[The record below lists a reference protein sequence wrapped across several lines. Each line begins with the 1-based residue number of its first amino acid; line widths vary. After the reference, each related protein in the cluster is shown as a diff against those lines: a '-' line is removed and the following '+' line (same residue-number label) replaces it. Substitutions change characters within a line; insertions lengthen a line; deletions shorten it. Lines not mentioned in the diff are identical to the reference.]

1 MLGDAVMELK
11 NKISLVGVDLDGTL
25 LRNDKTISEETKKA
39 VKSAFERGITVV
51 PVTGRPLCG
60 IPQFI
65 LDMPEIRYVIST
77 NGARIT
83 DIKADKT
90 VYESPLS
97 KEKTAQLIEYATD
110 CGYDFEAF
118 AEGIGYIEPALMKKH
133 LEAYGNSPVADY
145 IKTSRKT
152 VESIKEFFEKTGKC
166 ADEIFIT
173 LSDRAKRDE
182 LFEQM
187 SPDREI
193 QLCCLEERFL
203 EVTKNGTDKGT
214 AFDYLREMLGIDKN
228 ATAAFGD
235 NDNDSLFLKSA
246 AVSVVM
252 GNAADKLKKC
262 ADIIAPSNEDDGVAF
277 ILNKM

>member
-1 MLGDAVMELK
+1 MELK

-133 LEAYGNSPVADY
+133 LETYGNSPVADY

-182 LFEQM
+182 LFEKM

-203 EVTKNGTDKGT
+203 EVTKKGTDKGT
-214 AFDYLREMLGIDKN
+214 AFNYLREMLGIDKN

>member
-1 MLGDAVMELK
+1 MELK

-97 KEKTAQLIEYATD
+97 KDKTAQLIEYATD
-110 CGYDFEAF
+110 CGYDFEVF
-118 AEGIGYIEPALMKKH
+118 AEGVGYIEPALMEKH
-133 LEAYGNSPVADY
+133 LEAYGKTPIADY

-187 SPDREI
+187 SSDREI

-203 EVTKNGTDKGT
+203 EITKKGTDKGT

>member
-1 MLGDAVMELK
+1 MELK

-97 KEKTAQLIEYATD
+97 KEKTAQLIEYTTD

-133 LEAYGNSPVADY
+133 LEAYGKTPIADY

-152 VESIKEFFEKTGKC
+152 VESIKEFFETTGKC

-187 SPDREI
+187 SSDREI

-203 EVTKNGTDKGT
+203 EVTKKGTDKGT
-214 AFDYLREMLGIDKN
+214 AFDNLREMLGIDKN

>member
-1 MLGDAVMELK
+1 MELK

-65 LDMPEIRYVIST
+65 LDMPEIRYVIFT

-97 KEKTAQLIEYATD
+97 KEKTAQLIEYTTD

-152 VESIKEFFEKTGKC
+152 VESIKEFFEKTEKC

-182 LFEQM
+182 LFEKM
-187 SPDREI
+187 SSDREI

-203 EVTKNGTDKGT
+203 EVTKKGTDKGT
-214 AFDYLREMLGIDKN
+214 AFNYLREMLGIDKN

>member
-97 KEKTAQLIEYATD
+97 NDKTAELIEYATD

-133 LEAYGNSPVADY
+133 LEAYGKSPIADY

-187 SPDREI
+187 SSDREI

-203 EVTKNGTDKGT
+203 EVTKKGTDKGT
-214 AFDYLREMLGIDKN
+214 AFDYLREMLGIEKN

-252 GNAADKLKKC
+252 GNAADKLKNC

>member
-83 DIKADKT
+83 DINADKT

-97 KEKTAQLIEYATD
+97 KEKTAQLIEYTTD

-118 AEGIGYIEPALMKKH
+118 SEGIGYIEPALMKKH

-152 VESIKEFFEKTGKC
+152 VESIKEFFEKTEKC

-182 LFEQM
+182 LFEKM
-187 SPDREI
+187 SSDREI

-203 EVTKNGTDKGT
+203 EVTKKGTDKGT
-214 AFDYLREMLGIDKN
+214 AFDYLREMLGIEKN

-252 GNAADKLKKC
+252 GNAADKLKNC

>member
-1 MLGDAVMELK
+1 MKLE

-25 LRNDKTISEETKKA
+25 LRNDKTISEDTKKA

-118 AEGIGYIEPALMKKH
+118 AEGIGYIEPKLMAKH
-133 LEAYGNSPVADY
+133 LEEYGNSPIADY

-152 VESIKEFFEKTGKC
+152 VESIKEFFEKTEKC

-187 SPDREI
+187 SSDREI

-203 EVTKNGTDKGT
+203 EVTKKGTDKGT
-214 AFDYLREMLGIDKN
+214 AFDYLREMLGIDEN

-252 GNAADKLKKC
+252 GNAADKLKEC

>member
-60 IPQFI
+60 IPLFI
-65 LDMPEIRYVIST
+65 LDMPEMRYVIST

-97 KEKTAQLIEYATD
+97 KEKTAQLIEYTTD

-133 LEAYGNSPVADY
+133 IEAYGNSPVADY

-152 VESIKEFFEKTGKC
+152 VESIKEFFEKTEKC

-173 LSDRAKRDE
+173 LSDSAKRDE
-182 LFEQM
+182 LFEKM

-203 EVTKNGTDKGT
+203 EVTKKGTDKGT
-214 AFDYLREMLGIDKN
+214 AFNYLREMLGIDKN

>member
-97 KEKTAQLIEYATD
+97 EEKTAQLIEYATD

-133 LEAYGNSPVADY
+133 LEAYGNSPIADY

-152 VESIKEFFEKTGKC
+152 VESIKEFFEKTEKC

-182 LFEQM
+182 LFEKM

-193 QLCCLEERFL
+193 QLCCLEQRFL
-203 EVTKNGTDKGT
+203 EVTKKGTDKGT
-214 AFDYLREMLGIDKN
+214 AFNYLREMLGIDKN

-235 NDNDSLFLKSA
+235 NDNDTLFLKSA
-246 AVSVVM
+246 AVSFVM
-252 GNAADKLKKC
+252 GNAADKLKKS